1 MRIELLAPCLLLA
14 AACGPAPADVPGPRS
29 VLLVTIDTT
38 RADHIGCYGYEG
50 ARTPVIDGL
59 AARGARFASTF
70 SVAPITFPSHVSLMT
85 GTIPPYSGVR
95 DNGSHR
101 AVPELLTLAEILQEE
116 GFQTAAFTAAFVLD
130 AQFGLDQGFS
140 EYEGVQH
147 KQISAQGLVE
157 ERSALEVNRSAIR
170 WLDRLERERPF
181 FLWVHYFEPHQP
193 YPPAAEL
200 PSGMRDRPYDAEI
213 HAADKAL
220 GQLVGHLDS
229 LGRGAETLVVVT
241 SDHGES
247 LGEHGEASHS
257 FFTYQGTIHIPLVMA
272 HASLPQASVVEDKV
286 SLVDVYPTV
295 LELLG
300 LDRPILPPP
309 GRSLAPRLRGEPLED
324 VPAYFESLN
333 SYLNYGWAP
342 IQGVA
347 VGERKL
353 IHVPR
358 GELYAWRS
366 DPAEVTNLFAQESE
380 QAAALRTQLQELLA
394 ANEPPEREH
403 SSERELTSADRAALA
418 GLGYTGTA
426 SGGHAEETLADP
438 KDGIARIRKEEDIR
452 ELVLTGS
459 VEEGARLQRELIEE
473 DPDNAIFNSHY
484 GYLML
489 VMQRPAEGIPYL
501 QKSLDLGFRS
511 AENYSNLGICYLFA
525 GETAKGKQ
533 ALEDALQ
540 VDTKNMTA
548 LFWLARAHVDLG
560 ERDAAIARFEEFL
573 GLWHGGED
581 QLVAQARQLLAELK
595 RR

>member
-1 MRIELLAPCLLLA
+1 
-14 AACGPAPADVPGPRS
+14 
-29 VLLVTIDTT
+29 
-38 RADHIGCYGYEG
+38 
-50 ARTPVIDGL
+50 
-59 AARGARFASTF
+59 
-70 SVAPITFPSHVSLMT
+70 
-85 GTIPPYSGVR
+85 
-95 DNGSHR
+95 
-101 AVPELLTLAEILQEE
+101 
-116 GFQTAAFTAAFVLD
+116 
-130 AQFGLDQGFS
+130 
-140 EYEGVQH
+140 
-147 KQISAQGLVE
+147 
-157 ERSALEVNRSAIR
+157 
-170 WLDRLERERPF
+170 
-181 FLWVHYFEPHQP
+181 
-193 YPPAAEL
+193 
-200 PSGMRDRPYDAEI
+200 
-213 HAADKAL
+213 
-220 GQLVGHLDS
+220 
-229 LGRGAETLVVVT
+229 
-241 SDHGES
+241 
-247 LGEHGEASHS
+247 
-257 FFTYQGTIHIPLVMA
+257 
-272 HASLPQASVVEDKV
+272 VVEDKV

-366 DPAEVTNLFAQESE
+366 DPAEATNLFAQESE